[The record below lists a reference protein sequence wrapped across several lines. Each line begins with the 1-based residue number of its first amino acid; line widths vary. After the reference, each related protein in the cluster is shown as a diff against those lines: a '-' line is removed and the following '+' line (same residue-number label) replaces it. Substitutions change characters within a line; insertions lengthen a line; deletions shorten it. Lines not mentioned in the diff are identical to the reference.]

1 MTLNNHEYVINPHT
15 GKPIKINSRAYKQLV
30 NDGLLEEETPAI
42 MPQNKNKKVMYKIQ
56 PEETEEDIEKVKQ
69 KFDEELEEDDYQVV
83 KGRGKF
89 YKDKLVTRSKP
100 PTTQKVVKTTQ
111 KLIKKKKQAS
121 DDDEIDE
128 TSRLTRLEK
137 RIMKL
142 LESDSDE
149 DSDS

>member
-1 MTLNNHEYVINPHT
+1 MPLNNQEYVMNPLT
-15 GKPIKINSRAYKQLV
+15 NKPIKINSRAYKQLV
-30 NDGLLEEETPAI
+30 NDGLIEEETPAM
-42 MPQNKNKKVMYKIQ
+42 MPQNKTKKVMYKIQ
-56 PEETEEDIEKVKQ
+56 PEQTEEEIEILKQ

-100 PTTQKVVKTTQ
+100 ASTKKVVTKT
-111 KLIKKKKQAS
+111 KELMKKSEKG
-121 DDDEIDE
+121 EIDE
-128 TSRLTRLEK
+128 DSKLTRLEK

-149 DSDS
+149 DSDN